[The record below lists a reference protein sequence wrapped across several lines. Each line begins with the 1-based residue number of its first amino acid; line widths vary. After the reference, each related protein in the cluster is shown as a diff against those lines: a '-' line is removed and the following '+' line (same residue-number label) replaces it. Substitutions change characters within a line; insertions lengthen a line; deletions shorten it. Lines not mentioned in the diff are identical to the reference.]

1 LKTSRTATW
10 AASALV
16 TVGLAAGAFAGT
28 AGAAEPGP
36 GPAPPGPGAVATD
49 TAAVTHAQN
58 DRVPEGAAWTQHYFP
73 SSDGSDTEL
82 HADVLMPVGRAAGEK
97 VPVILAV
104 SAYVGHSG
112 QLVPEGFTHTGPS
125 NRFADFMT
133 GTDLFARGYAFVM
146 VDTRGQG
153 GSSGCLDFIGPG
165 KQADVKAAIDWSAGQ
180 PWSTGSV
187 GMYGK
192 SYDAITGL
200 IGNNLNQDAL
210 KAVVAQEPSW
220 HPMRNFRSNGVPRTT
235 IVEIPGV
242 YAVSASIPQMP
253 DDDPRYLANAAY
265 ETTHPDCIAE
275 YKAGFRTGD
284 PQSEYWKARDLASLA
299 KGSDTPLF
307 VTQGFLEWNTEA
319 EAMQEF
325 LDNHQGPERGW
336 LGQWDHVR
344 GNDRTDDGR
353 LDMGRE
359 GWFAET
365 MSFYDQY
372 LKGIAPPVQYPA
384 YAIQDST
391 GTWRAQDTWPV
402 VDGSATVALGDG
414 SYVDDAGAPA
424 AVNSFV
430 TRSEPLK
437 QAIRVTGTPRVSL
450 STEGSGNVMIKLYD
464 VAPDGTAVMFDE
476 QVSLLNSPETAFDLR
491 STDWTLAADHSL
503 AVEIGTISP
512 DVGPVPPTFSPGSD
526 WLATPSL
533 ETIEVTDAELDLA
546 LDNPADDTATAG
558 ARSTYLDIYLAQRTK
573 NLPVGP
579 ATFTV
584 PSDDR

>member
-1 LKTSRTATW
+1 MKRSRTAVW
-10 AASALV
+10 AVAALAVAGLSTGTTASA
-16 TVGLAAGAFAGT
+16 
-28 AGAAEPGP
+28 EP
-36 GPAPPGPGAVATD
+36 APGAVAGD
-49 TAAVTHAQN
+49 TVPVTHAQN

-82 HADVLMPVGRAAGEK
+82 HADVLLPEGLAAGEQ

-104 SAYVGHSG
+104 SSYVGHSG

-125 NRFADFMT
+125 NRFADFMA

-146 VDTRGQG
+146 VDSRGQG
-153 GSSGCLDFIGPG
+153 GSSGCLDFVGPG
-165 KQADVKAAIDWSAGQ
+165 KQADVRAAIDWSASQ

-200 IGNNLNQDAL
+200 VGNNLNQDAL

-220 HPMRNFRSNGVPRTT
+220 DPLRNFRSNGVPRTT

-242 YAVSASIPQMP
+242 YAVSATMPQMP

-265 ETTHPDCIAE
+265 ETTHPDCVPE

-284 PQSEYWKARDLASLA
+284 PQSEYWKSRDLANLA

-336 LGQWDHVR
+336 LGPWDHVR

-353 LDMGRE
+353 LKMGRE

-372 LKGIAPPVQYPA
+372 LKGIAPTVQYPA
-384 YAIQDST
+384 YSIQDST

-402 VDGSATVALGDG
+402 VEGSATVALGDG
-414 SYVDDAGAPA
+414 SYVDDGGVPA
-424 AVNSFV
+424 AGNGFLKW
-430 TRSEPLK
+430 SEPVG
-437 QAIRVTGTPRVSL
+437 QATRITGTPRVSL
-450 STEGSGNVMIKLYD
+450 KAQESGNVMIKLYD
-464 VAPDGTAVMFDE
+464 VAPDGTAVLFDE
-476 QVSLLNSPETAFDLR
+476 QVALLGSGETAFDLK
-491 STDWTLAADHSL
+491 SADWTLPAGHSL
-503 AVEIGTISP
+503 AVGIGTITP
-512 DVGPVPPTFSPGSD
+512 DEGPVPPTFGPGRD
-526 WLATPSL
+526 WLGTPSR
-533 ETIEVTDAELDLA
+533 ETVKVTDARLDLA
-546 LDNPADDTATAG
+546 LDDPADDTATGG
-558 ARSTYLDIYLAQRTK
+558 ARAPYLDVYLGERTT
-573 NLPVGP
+573 NLAIGP
-579 ATFTV
+579 ASFAV
-584 PSDDR
+584 PPVDR